1 MNTKTEAS
9 NDGPEYP
16 LTSRRKMDRLERRA
30 VLRGWPVPLEK
41 RAEIVERQMEVL
53 QGDNTREAI
62 QAAKTL
68 VEMVRQNRARS

>member
-1 MNTKTEAS
+1 MNTETEAS

-16 LTSRRKMDRLERRA
+16 LTSRRKIERRA
-30 VLRGWPVPLEK
+30 VLRGWPVPTEK
-41 RAEIVERQMEVL
+41 RAAIVERQMEVL
-53 QGDNTREAI
+53 RGDDTREAL